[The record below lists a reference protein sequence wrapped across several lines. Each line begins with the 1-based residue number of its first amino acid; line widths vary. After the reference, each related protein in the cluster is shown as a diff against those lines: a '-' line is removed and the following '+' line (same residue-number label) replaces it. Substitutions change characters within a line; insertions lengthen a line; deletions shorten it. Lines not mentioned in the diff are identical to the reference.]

1 MVTKVAIKNNKK
13 SPIHYLN
20 ELKTFKNGKEYI
32 FKEGVN
38 IIVGENGSGKTTL
51 LNLIRKYLLVDDIE
65 CSKGSYNS
73 RINALYQNFSNE
85 KFYDGVSVY
94 ADYKRNTFR
103 LCHAGERNEQDSL
116 ANFDNFTEL
125 VTQKHSSTGEGVI
138 VALNSLFKYIF
149 GSRVNL
155 MFDYTQFEK
164 SREKYYRYIQE
175 HTIEGDEW
183 TILMDEPDRNLSLE
197 NIQNIKD
204 ILSFHKQNTQ
214 VIAVIHNPLLIY
226 SLSKNKDVNFIEM
239 NKGYIKKVKTEVEN
253 LLK

>member
-1 MVTKVAIKNNKK
+1 MKNKIVIKDNKN
-13 SPIHYLN
+13 SPIHYLS
-20 ELKTFKNGKEYI
+20 ELKTFKNGKEYV

-51 LNLIRKYLLVDDIE
+51 LNLIRKYLLVDDVE

-73 RINALYQNFSNE
+73 NINALYKDFDGKE
-85 KFYDGVSVY
+85 FYDGVSVY

-103 LCHAGERNEQDSL
+103 LCHAGERSEQNSL
-116 ANFDNFTEL
+116 ESFDNFKEL
-125 VTQKHSSTGEGVI
+125 MTQKSSSTGECVV
-138 VALNSLFKYIF
+138 VALNSLFRYIF
-149 GSRVNL
+149 GSKVNL

-164 SREKYYRYIQE
+164 SREEYYKYIKE

-204 ILSFHKQNTQ
+204 ILSFHKPNTQ

-226 SLSKNKDVNFIEM
+226 SLSKNKDINFIEM

>member
-1 MVTKVAIKNNKK
+1 MINKIVIKDNKN
-13 SPIHYLN
+13 SPIHYLS

-51 LNLIRKYLLVDDIE
+51 LNLIRKYLLVDDVE
-65 CSKGSYNS
+65 CSKGIYDSN
-73 RINALYQNFSNE
+73 INALYKGLDE
-85 KFYDGVSVY
+85 KEFYDGVSVY

-103 LCHAGERNEQDSL
+103 LCHAGEKSEQEL
-116 ANFDNFTEL
+116 LKNFDNFKEFI
-125 VTQKHSSTGEGVI
+125 TQKSSSTGECVV
-138 VALNSLFKYIF
+138 VALKSLLRYIF
-149 GSRVNL
+149 SSKVNL
-155 MFDYTQFEK
+155 LFNYSQFEK
-164 SREKYYRYIQE
+164 SRKKYFKYTQE

-197 NIQNIKD
+197 NIQNIKN
-204 ILSFHKQNTQ
+204 IFSFHKQNTQ

-226 SLSKNKDVNFIEM
+226 SLSKNKDINFIEM

-253 LLK
+253 LFK